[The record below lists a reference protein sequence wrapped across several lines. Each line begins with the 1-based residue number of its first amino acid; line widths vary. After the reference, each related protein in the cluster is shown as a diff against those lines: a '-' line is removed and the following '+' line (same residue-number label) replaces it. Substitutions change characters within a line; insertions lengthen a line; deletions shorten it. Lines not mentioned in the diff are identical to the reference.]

1 MTLHCFKIF
10 IISLLLS
17 ISWTAATTAA
27 EPTTFTLKGVRSL
40 RDYGPFE
47 FRQGAML
54 KLESGMFKIN
64 MLPDNKAFTL
74 VDTLGG
80 LTYGVYELV
89 LGRMIDIGDVLF
101 TITRINVP
109 PPLANGS
116 QGAPSI
122 FDDTELAIEL
132 ALVNQV
138 SYNWE
143 INGASGGDDVVD
155 RRQVAVK
162 GRKGIFTMQIGL
174 VTASEWDH
182 TIAGDGATF
191 ERAEL
196 SNGSGWFAGA
206 GLKAPVLEK
215 GRWRATLQGEAFYRS
230 EELSLGY
237 GAWEIESITSI
248 TDTNA
253 ITNVVTVIENRRFN
267 QHDQDV
273 TLTETL
279 ISIGAELAYNA
290 PYYFFYGGLRAL
302 PWSET
307 SLDAVITSD
316 DTRYEL
322 TFERKDPV
330 MAYGGIGLN
339 IRGIKAYVEV
349 QGGGETAVNT
359 GISRS
364 F

>member
-1 MTLHCFKIF
+1 MPRHYLHILIITVLTL
-10 IISLLLS
+10 SGL
-17 ISWTAATTAA
+17 TAIAE
-27 EPTTFTLKGVRSL
+27 EPTTFTLKGVRSQ
-40 RDYGPFE
+40 RDYGPFA
-47 FRQGAML
+47 FRHGAML
-54 KLESGMFKIN
+54 KLESGLFKIN
-64 MLPDNKAFTL
+64 MMQDNKAFTL
-74 VDTLGG
+74 VDTLGDVS
-80 LTYGVYELV
+80 YGVYELV

-101 TITRINVP
+101 TINRIMVP
-109 PPLANGS
+109 PPPNAGT
-116 QGAPSI
+116 QGTPSM

-143 INGASGGDDVVD
+143 INGASGGDDVVN
-155 RRQVAVK
+155 RRQVAIK
-162 GRKGIFTMQIGL
+162 GRKGLFTMQIGL
-174 VTASEWDH
+174 VTAAEWDH

-191 ERAEL
+191 EQAEL

-206 GLKAPVLEK
+206 GLKVPVLDK

-230 EELSLGY
+230 EELSLEY
-237 GAWEIESITSI
+237 GAWEIQSITSV

-267 QHDQDV
+267 DHEDDV

-279 ISIGAELAYNA
+279 IALGAELSYNA
-290 PYYFFYGGLRAL
+290 PYYFFYAGLRAL

-307 SLDAVITSD
+307 ALDAVISSD
-316 DTRYEL
+316 DKRYEL

-339 IRGIKAYVEV
+339 IRGVKAYVEV

-359 GISRS
+359 GISRA